1 MVTASH
7 NPKADNGYK
16 VYWNTGSQIVP
27 PHDSGIAAAI
37 QDNLEPWKHYNTT
50 DSVIFNNPLAENVTA
65 QVASAYYAAIV
76 ALSAEGTRNSENPV
90 KAVYTGK
97 TTISFFQ
104 YDMLGSSGVCLF
116 WPLLLS

>member
-90 KAVYTGK
+90 KAVYTGRCLSV
-97 TTISFFQ
+97 TAVVYSCCC
-104 YDMLGSSGVCLF
+104 GVCLT
-116 WPLLLS
+116 